1 MVSKNRV
8 RFDHSVAIIGC
19 NEIHDISKIN
29 DKAELEELYLKYHPN
44 TKKMNAA
51 RMIWQIWY
59 FAKEIKKGD
68 DIIALLF
75 KSQSSIVLG
84 SVEGDYEFKE
94 IKYLLL

>member
-51 RMIWQIWY
+51 RMI
-59 FAKEIKKGD
+59 
-68 DIIALLF
+68 
-75 KSQSSIVLG
+75 
-84 SVEGDYEFKE
+84 
-94 IKYLLL
+94 